1 MCKKGRKKAQRDIRN
16 QIKVNNRQGRYAE
29 VRIVQK
35 WSDRKM
41 RKMRSEKFHNLYRP
55 PTVIS
60 VKIVY
65 SISMQWAA
73 HVARIGDIE
82 IYKEL
87 ESQTLS
93 GK

>member
-1 MCKKGRKKAQRDIRN
+1 
-16 QIKVNNRQGRYAE
+16 
-29 VRIVQK
+29 
-35 WSDRKM
+35 M